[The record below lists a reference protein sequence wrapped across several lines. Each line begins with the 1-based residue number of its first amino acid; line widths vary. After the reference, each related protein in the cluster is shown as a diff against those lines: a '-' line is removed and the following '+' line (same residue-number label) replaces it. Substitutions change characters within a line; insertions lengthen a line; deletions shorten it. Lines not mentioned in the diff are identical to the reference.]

1 MQYGHQKISLSR
13 GDVVRVTLDK
23 QANVLL
29 LDNTN
34 YSRFRSGR
42 DYKYFGGLATQS
54 PIDLVA
60 PNSGD
65 WNLVVNLGGYAGS
78 VRYSTQVI
86 R

>member
-1 MQYGHQKISLSR
+1 MAYGHQKISLNA
-13 GDVVRVTLDK
+13 GDIVRVTLDK

-42 DYKYFGGLATQS
+42 ECRYFGGLAKQS
-54 PIDLVA
+54 PTDIVT
-60 PNSGD
+60 PSNGD
-65 WNLVVNLGGYAGS
+65 WNLVVYPGHGGS
-78 VRYSTQVI
+78 VNYSTQVI